1 MVKPS
6 ARSRASFVALL
17 FGAATFTSAHV
28 TATTDPVG
36 FTATTLLGSSDT
48 FVSIPF
54 TRPPE
59 FVGGI
64 SFGGPGSANDKLAK
78 SKALAEKAIN
88 RL

>member
-1 MVKPS
+1 LP
-6 ARSRASFVALL
+6 ALL
-17 FGAATFTSAHV
+17 FGAATFASAQV
-28 TATTDPVG
+28 KLTTDPVG

-59 FVGGI
+59 FVRGDQLWR
-64 SFGGPGSANDKLAK
+64 PGNANDKLAK
-78 SKALAEKAIN
+78 SKALAQKAMS